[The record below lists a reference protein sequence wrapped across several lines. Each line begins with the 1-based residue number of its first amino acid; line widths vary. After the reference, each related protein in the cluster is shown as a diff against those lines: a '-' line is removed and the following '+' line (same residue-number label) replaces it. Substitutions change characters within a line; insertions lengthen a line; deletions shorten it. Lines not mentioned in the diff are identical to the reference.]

1 MKTANIKIEIDV
13 NGSLKGSLVS
23 AAEDFSHGLA
33 AAIWMLRSSHA
44 EDGLPFALANRE
56 AELLADVV
64 DTLRRAG
71 RLPYEEAE
79 SMLDD
84 IEMALGE
91 PEEDGYEKKI
101 G

>member
-1 MKTANIKIEIDV
+1 MRTANIKIEIDM
-13 NGSLKGSLVS
+13 NGYPENRQNQAIK
-23 AAEDFSHGLA
+23 DFSRGLT

-91 PEEDGYEKKI
+91 PEEADDEKAFR
-101 G
+101 